1 MTRQLNLDKIVIVY
15 DAKQGKK
22 KTTAQPGVDELE
34 LEEEF
39 IKNVFFR
46 VYVGSEEKIVYDQ
59 LIEQTKK
66 DMPVGETIVSIDA
79 AVAGDFYI
87 KCFR

>member
-1 MTRQLNLDKIVIVY
+1 MRYLNYFDQILLKGFIPMTRQLNLDKIVIVF
-15 DAKQGKK
+15 DAKPGKK
-22 KTTAQPGVDELE
+22 KTTAQSGVNELE

-59 LIEQTKK
+59 LIE
-66 DMPVGETIVSIDA
+66 
-79 AVAGDFYI
+79 
-87 KCFR
+87 